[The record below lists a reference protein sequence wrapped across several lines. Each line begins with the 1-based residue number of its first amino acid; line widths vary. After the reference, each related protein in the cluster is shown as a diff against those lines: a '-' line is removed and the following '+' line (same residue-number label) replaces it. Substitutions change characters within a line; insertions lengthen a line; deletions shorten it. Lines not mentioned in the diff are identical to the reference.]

1 MNVILLILYIY
12 LTFIYCY
19 DKLYLSVYSITS
31 GNSQLPL
38 SYRDRKKRPITDYIY
53 TGPFENIEKVLYN
66 SRNNVEKIKNESH
79 PWVYILNT
87 CNFSNIRYFS
97 NKTIFVTTDLC
108 NNNPFYFVN
117 YSNYTFT
124 SVSQYR
130 DYLNKVED
138 KFHYAKVGIETD
150 LTMYLIVGI
159 IFVINMIVCIIC
171 KVITDKKMKKIF
183 FLFYLPIYSL
193 NSILYNLL
201 IVCNMMNLLI
211 IPLKTPTL
219 NIVAE
224 YTFLFV
230 HSIYKASVFSI
241 IIQVLDGW
249 MILHFAQL
257 DYKYKKCFWYFIFYE
272 IGFSSILNLS
282 LYFGR
287 ITSKLNLYYFK
298 RCLEQIAFMSY
309 FIYSIYKVLIPLYR
323 QKKYEER
330 KRSDFVKCIQ
340 MKYKKMVKLF
350 VFLGILS
357 IIVFVSPFIEHAI
370 LGLYLYDFFYHYTFL
385 VIYELIFCIGINFI
399 FLSKYLPL
407 YYFKPIIYD
416 YKEISGLIADITED
430 NDKNKLNISKLTSSN
445 LKTAMKNGTPILF
458 INPFGSTKNSFLYN
472 QLHLG
477 ITTSNK

>member
-1 MNVILLILYIY
+1 MKVFFLILYIS

-19 DKLYLSVYSITS
+19 DSLYLSVYSITS

-66 SRNNVEKIKNESH
+66 SRNNIEKIKNETH

-87 CNFSNIRYFS
+87 CNFSNVRYFS

-230 HSIYKASVFSI
+230 HSAYKASAFSI

-257 DYKYKKCFWYFIFYE
+257 DNKYKKCFWYFIFYE

-282 LYFGR
+282 LYLGR

-458 INPFGSTKNSFLYN
+458 INPFGSTKNSFLHN

-477 ITTSNK
+477 IATSNK